1 MNISILLAEDN
12 DVVRKSMA
20 NFLLQAGYF
29 ITEARSGREA
39 LHSFR
44 EIQPHLIV
52 SDLSMPEMGGLELLQ
67 ILRRESEATPFII
80 ISGEGTMSDVIE
92 GLRLGA
98 WDYLSKPIAPLDLL
112 KHSIERALERAELLR
127 QTRHHQQYL
136 EATIALRTAEL
147 EKNNKERESLQ
158 SQLLHAQKLEAVG
171 QLAAGIAHEINTPIQ
186 FVSSNVGFLDTGLG
200 DIKNIITALVKAAE
214 EERLTPAFLRN
225 TLEEMDW
232 PYLEAEIPAAIKQSQ
247 EGLSRVTSIV
257 RAMKE
262 FSHPGGKE
270 FAQIDINHIIE
281 ITVTVA
287 RNEWK
292 YGSEVVLH
300 LAPNLPPV
308 LCLANEI
315 SQTILNLLVN
325 AAHAITE
332 KLGRTPEISKGCIT
346 ITTEYKDPWIFIHIA
361 DTGGGIP
368 EAIRDRIFDPF
379 FTTKEVGKGTGQGL
393 AIAYDVVARKHNG
406 KLSFA
411 SVVGEG
417 TIFTI
422 QLPHSETSQEVGNR
436 VPPL

>member
-29 ITEARSGREA
+29 ITEARTGREA
-39 LHSFR
+39 LQAFR
-44 EIQPHLIV
+44 EIQPHLVIT
-52 SDLSMPEMGGLELLQ
+52 DLSMPEMGGLELLR
-67 ILRRESEATPFII
+67 ILHRESEATPFII
-80 ISGEGTMSDVIE
+80 ISGEGTMTDVIE

-112 KHSIERALERAELLR
+112 KHSVERALERAELLK
-127 QTRHHQQYL
+127 QTRHHQHYL
-136 EATIALRTAEL
+136 EETIALRTAEL
-147 EKNNKERESLQ
+147 ERNNKERESLQ

-186 FVSSNVGFLDTGLG
+186 FVSSNVGFLDTGLN
-200 DIKNIITALVKAAE
+200 DIRKIIKSLIKAAE
-214 EERLTPAFLRN
+214 EEKLTPAFLGSA
-225 TLEEMDW
+225 LEEMDW
-232 PYLEAEIPAAIKQSQ
+232 PYLEAEIPMAIKQSQ
-247 EGLSRVTSIV
+247 EGLCRVTSIV

-270 FAQIDINHIIE
+270 FGQIDLNHIIE

-308 LCLANEI
+308 HCLANEI

-325 AAHAITE
+325 AAHAVTE
-332 KLGRTPEISKGCIT
+332 KLGKTPEGGKGCIT
-346 ITTEYKDPWIFIHIA
+346 ITTEYKDPWILLHIA

-393 AIAYDVVARKHNG
+393 AIAYDVVVRKHKG

-417 TIFTI
+417 TTFTI
-422 QLPHSETSQEVGNR
+422 HLPHSETGKAG
-436 VPPL
+436 PD